1 MAHAKEDF
9 KGDCSHLIAIR
20 NTKFK
25 LTDISLAPEAIFR
38 GGGQIIPT
46 TRRAIYSSFLTA
58 SPRLMEPLYTVSM
71 TGPADSVS
79 ALYTVL
85 ARRRGHV
92 LSDGPIA
99 GTPLYGVRGL
109 VPVIDSFGFE
119 TDVRIHTQGQAM
131 VSLVFERWSVVPGDP
146 LDKEAKLRPLEMA
159 SVQVT
164 ARDFVLKTRRRKGL
178 SEDVGVG
185 KFLEPE
191 LWKGLKEGGVLDG

>member
-1 MAHAKEDF
+1 
-9 KGDCSHLIAIR
+9 
-20 NTKFK
+20 
-25 LTDISLAPEAIFR
+25 
-38 GGGQIIPT
+38 
-46 TRRAIYSSFLTA
+46 
-58 SPRLMEPLYTVSM
+58 MEPLYTVAM

-131 VSLVFERWSVVPGDP
+131 VALVFAKWSVVPGDP
-146 LDKEAKLRPLEMA
+146 LDKEVRLRPLEMA
-159 SVQVT
+159 GVGGT

-185 KFLEPE
+185 KFLEAE
-191 LWKGLKEGGVLDG
+191 LWRGLREGGVLDG

>member
-1 MAHAKEDF
+1 MLT
-9 KGDCSHLIAIR
+9 SVSLAIR

-25 LTDISLAPEAIFR
+25 LTDISLAEQAIFR

-58 SPRLMEPLYTVSM
+58 SPRLMEPLYTVAM

-79 ALYTVL
+79 SLYTVL
-85 ARRRGHV
+85 SRRRGHV

-109 VPVIDSFGFE
+109 IPVIDSFGFE

-131 VSLVFERWSVVPGDP
+131 VSLVFEKWSVVPGDP
-146 LDKEAKLRPLEMA
+146 LDKEVKLRPLEMA
-159 SVQVT
+159 SVQAT

-185 KFLEPE
+185 KYLEPE
-191 LWKGLKEGGVLDG
+191 LWRELQDGGVLAG